1 MRIEYLAVI
10 VIAAF
15 VAGLAVHPVG
25 ALPLAKQS
33 TPAAAQSALAQS
45 VDLLLP
51 RSGG

>member
-25 ALPLAKQS
+25 ALPLVKQS